1 MKVFVVMIVNEGLEN
16 INGVF
21 STLEK
26 AERQVEYIE
35 STFNGMSAYI
45 VESMVL

>member
-1 MKVFVVMIVNEGLEN
+1 MKVFVVVIVDEGREN

-35 STFNGMSAYI
+35 STFLGNSAYI